1 MYICCIEKKEKIMK
15 NVERIENLTNLA
27 KFMFDN
33 HKEEL
38 FTSDDLEWTS
48 MCEAVIRHEGLEQ
61 FDMTLE
67 EVEVYYVKLTAM
79 TLFTDLSLNN
89 GVR

>member
-1 MYICCIEKKEKIMK
+1 MIMK
-15 NVERIENLTNLA
+15 ENVKRIENLTHLA
-27 KFMFDN
+27 MFMYDN

-48 MCEAVIRHEGLEQ
+48 MCEAVIRHEALEQ

-67 EVEVYYVKLTAM
+67 EVEVYYVKNAAM
-79 TLFTDLSLNN
+79 TLFTNLSLNN